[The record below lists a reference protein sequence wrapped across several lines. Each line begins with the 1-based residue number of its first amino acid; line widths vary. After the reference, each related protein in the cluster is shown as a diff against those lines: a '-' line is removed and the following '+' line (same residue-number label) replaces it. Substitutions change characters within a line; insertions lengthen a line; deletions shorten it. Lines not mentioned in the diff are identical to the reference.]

1 MQGYL
6 LYANRRGGYIHP
18 GQNKNCG
25 FPQLCI
31 IPVKALLSWRRER
44 TNNVVN
50 HCVGKDCYD
59 KTDYSVQ
66 NSVLGTGNLILVT
79 LRYRVTNTTDNKHNN

>member
-31 IPVKALLSWRRER
+31 IPVKVLFSWCRKR
-44 TNNVVN
+44 TDNVVN
-50 HCVGKDCYD
+50 HCVGKDCYN
-59 KTDYSVQ
+59 KTNNGVQ
-66 NSVLGTGNLILVT
+66 NGVLGARHRRTVA
-79 LRYRVTNTTDNKHNN
+79 LRGSVANTADNEHHD